1 MTASHSTPLY
11 DMHCHLDFF
20 EDPAGA
26 AAELAAK
33 GVAALS
39 ATVTP
44 TGFERAARELAGA
57 ANVRVGVGLHPW
69 WVADGRCGEDDV
81 ALAARLATSARFVA
95 EVGLDFAHGR
105 DAARA
110 AQLDALDRVLAA
122 CEGGGHVLSL
132 PAVRAGGELLDLL
145 DRHGTCEDNVVI
157 LHWFSGSGD
166 ELVRAVR
173 MGCHFSVGS
182 RMLATRR
189 GRAYAQ
195 QVPLDRLLLE
205 TDLPASP
212 EDGTALSPAELA
224 AQLRSALEALVTLRG
239 PDVAARIAATS
250 RTLAA
255 SRTYSPN

>member
-1 MTASHSTPLY
+1 MTASHSAPLY
-11 DMHCHLDFF
+11 DMHCHLGFF

-44 TGFERAARELAGA
+44 AGFERAARELADA

-105 DAARA
+105 DATRA

-132 PAVRAGGELLDLL
+132 HAVRAGSDLLDLL

-166 ELVRAVR
+166 ELTRAIR
-173 MGCHFSVGS
+173 MGCHFSVGP

-205 TDLPASP
+205 TDLPASL
-212 EDGTALSPAELA
+212 EDGARLSPAELVR
-224 AQLRSALEALVTLRG
+224 QLSRARDAIRELRG
-239 PDVAARIAATS
+239 DGVIKTVAKTS
-250 RTLAA
+250 RRLLEL
-255 SRTYSPN
+255 

>member
-1 MTASHSTPLY
+1 MPDEIF
-11 DMHCHLDFF
+11 DMHCHLGFF
-20 EDPAGA
+20 PDARKA
-26 AAELAAK
+26 SRELESL
-33 GVAALS
+33 GVCALS

-44 TGFERAARELAGA
+44 TEYERLSGELAGS

-81 ALAARLATSARFVA
+81 ALAARLATSARFVG

-105 DAARA
+105 DATRT
-110 AQLDALDRVLAA
+110 AQLDALDRVLTA
-122 CEGGGHVLSL
+122 CEGGEHVLSL
-132 PAVRAGGELLDLL
+132 HAVRAGSELLDLL

-166 ELVRAVR
+166 ELTRAVR

-255 SRTYSPN
+255 SRTYSPS